1 MDFVDDRETLFERV
15 AKLRRFS
22 ENANRFWKEYLAVA
36 TELVHAER
44 ATLVIRSDSAG
55 EWRRIAAT
63 GEGKSGGRTG
73 AKFNRKLVDL
83 ATETSVQGVVIKE
96 LEAGPLPDHADVSIS
111 LRLAIGDASDQV
123 VLLALL
129 SNISKDA
136 ARASLESLKLISD
149 VPEAYLLN
157 QSVGKAQGEV
167 RKFAVVVDL
176 IAEIDEHR
184 RFQSAIMAA
193 CNGMADRFGCDRV
206 TLGWMKGGYIHLLA
220 MSLTDRLDRKT
231 EAARAIEVAM
241 EECTDQDED
250 IVLPIPQESNF
261 VALSHTELARKQG
274 TPNLCTLPIRDDGK
288 PVGAIMCERAEGTF
302 GEVEV
307 QQLRLAT
314 DLMSRRLSDLRK
326 HDRWFGARWA
336 GSFRDGCAKLVG
348 SENTWPK
355 VFGLIGAIVLAVL
368 VFVKVDYRV
377 EAKCIVRSDE
387 VAFVATPFDGYL
399 DTVNV
404 KAGDKVKQGDSLVQL
419 NTEDLLLQRSSATA
433 DISRHQREMEKARA
447 SRSLAE
453 MRISEALIKQ
463 SESQL
468 QLVEHRLKQSEIHS
482 SFDGIVVEGD
492 LRQRIGAPVKQ
503 GEALFRLARLDSL
516 YLEADLS
523 ERDFHEI
530 AENGTGEVAFLSRP
544 DLVFPVQVTQIE
556 SAAIPRDDGNVF
568 LVRGDFEGDVQDWWR
583 PGMSGLCKL
592 HVGERR
598 LIWIFTHRTIDFLR
612 MWLWW

>member
-1 MDFVDDRETLFERV
+1 MDFVDERETLFERV
-15 AKLRRFS
+15 ARLRRFS
-22 ENANRFWKEYLAVA
+22 ENANRFWKEYLDVA
-36 TELVHAER
+36 TELVRAER
-44 ATLVIRSDSAG
+44 ATLVIRSDAAA

-63 GEGKSGGRTG
+63 GEGKSSGRSG

-83 ATETSVQGVVIKE
+83 ATDASVQGVAIKE
-96 LEAGPLPDHADVSIS
+96 LEAGPLPDHADMAIC

-123 VLLALL
+123 VLLTLL

-136 ARASLESLKLISD
+136 AKASLESLKLISD

-176 IAEIDEHR
+176 IAEIDGHK
-184 RFQSAIMAA
+184 RFQSAIMGA
-193 CNGMADRFGCDRV
+193 CNGIADRFGCDRV
-206 TLGWMKGGYIHLLA
+206 TLGWIKGGYIQLVA

-261 VALSHTELARKQG
+261 VVRTHTELARKQG
-274 TPNLCTLPIRDDGK
+274 TPNLCTLPLRDDGK
-288 PVGAIMCERAEGTF
+288 PVAAIMCERAEGAF

-307 QQLRLAT
+307 QQLRLAA
-314 DLMSRRLSDLRK
+314 DLLSRRLADLRK
-326 HDRWFGARWA
+326 YDRWFGVRWA
-336 GSFRDGCAKLVG
+336 SSFRDGCSKLVG
-348 SENTWPK
+348 AENTWPK
-355 VFGLIGAIVLAVL
+355 VFGLLGAVLLAVL
-368 VFVKVDYRV
+368 IFVKVDYRV

-399 DTVNV
+399 DKVSV
-404 KAGDKVKQGDSLVQL
+404 KAGDTVKEGDLLVQL

-447 SRSLAE
+447 TRSLAE
-453 MRISEALIKQ
+453 MRISESLIEQ
-463 SESQL
+463 SKSQL
-468 QLVEHRLKQSEIHS
+468 KLVDHRLEQSRIIS
-482 SFDGIVVEGD
+482 DFNGIVVEGD

-503 GEALFRLARLDSL
+503 GEALFRMARMDSL
-516 YLEADLS
+516 YLEADLG

-530 AENGTGEVAFLSRP
+530 AKDGTGEVAFLSRP
-544 DLVFPVQVTQIE
+544 DLVFPIKISQIE

-568 LVRGDFEGDVQDWWR
+568 LIRGDFDADIQDWWR
-583 PGMSGLCKL
+583 PGMSGLAKL

-612 MWLWW
+612 MWFWW